1 MDNSSFNIKEEDH
14 FFYKK
19 LITERFLNNPRMSL
33 LFSKEKKDFNKKVF
47 RLINYCFSIAV
58 KQKGVYVSN
67 NKKTIVLFYEQE
79 KFKKSLDDYIRFFN
93 VIKSISFFKLK
104 RVLKN
109 EKEVK
114 EHKLK
119 LNNYIYVWFIAQDK
133 NYKKLDGL
141 VEINKM
147 LFDLARKRKLPILFE
162 TSDYRLLNFYK
173 KAGFDIYNQM
183 VREGE
188 IIYFFADKFT
198 YEKYKKNS

>member
-1 MDNSSFNIKEEDH
+1 MGDSYFNIKEEDH
-14 FFYKK
+14 FYYKK
-19 LITERFLNNPRMSL
+19 LITERFLYNPRMSL

-47 RLINYCFSIAV
+47 HLISYCFSIAV

-79 KFKKSLDDYIRFFN
+79 KFRKSLGDYIRFFN
-93 VIKSISFFKLK
+93 VIKSISFLKLK

-119 LNNYIYVWFIAQDK
+119 LSNYIYVWFIAQDK

-188 IIYFFADKFT
+188 IIYFFADKLT
-198 YEKYKKNS
+198 CEKHKKNS